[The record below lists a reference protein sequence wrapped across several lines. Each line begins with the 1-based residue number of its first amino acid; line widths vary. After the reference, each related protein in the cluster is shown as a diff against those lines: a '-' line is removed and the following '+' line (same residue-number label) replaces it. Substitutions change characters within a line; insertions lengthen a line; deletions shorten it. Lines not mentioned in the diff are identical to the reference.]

1 MAIFPPEKLLLQ
13 RYRESCWVCTSSSIK
28 YIFLFMQGLK
38 ARGNV
43 EDWLGKTEEA
53 MFVNLRKLV
62 KASIGDYEQ
71 KERAQ
76 WVLDHCSQV
85 ILTVSQIVWCSD
97 ITKILEGD
105 GDRAQGMRDFET
117 KSYAVSMGGV

>member
-1 MAIFPPEKLLLQ
+1 M
-13 RYRESCWVCTSSSIK
+13 
-28 YIFLFMQGLK
+28 
-38 ARGNV
+38 

-62 KASIGDYEQ
+62 KAAIGDFYQ
-71 KERAQ
+71 KERST

-117 KSYAVSMGGV
+117 KSYSVSISGL